1 MASKFLKT
9 VALAA
14 TLCSVAGGSSWYQR
28 ITLQREAIAHDSAHY
43 DPRTG
48 AFAWGSAGIY
58 LTGSTADDLA
68 AAELVA
74 KSATTIP
81 QKKPQHRGTK

>member
-58 LTGSTADDLA
+58 LVDSATAERG
-68 AAELVA
+68 AAEEAARMMLP
-74 KSATTIP
+74 S
-81 QKKPQHRGTK
+81 KKPVHKARP